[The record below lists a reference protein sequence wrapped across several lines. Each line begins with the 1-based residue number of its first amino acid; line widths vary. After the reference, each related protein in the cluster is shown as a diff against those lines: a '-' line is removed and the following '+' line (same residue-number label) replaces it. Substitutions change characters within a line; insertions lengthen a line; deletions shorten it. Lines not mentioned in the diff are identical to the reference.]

1 MTCERLR
8 FPARGRPEAS
18 SRAAP
23 APDPDRKTYA
33 LLREHGVAL
42 VIGDHPERPF
52 QELDDL
58 RSEREQLE
66 TELTIARR
74 WVHTLARELELA
86 DLQLKEARPLYSH
99 IGRPPRPE
107 LVD

>member
-1 MTCERLR
+1 MDVQRRTVGEEEALFPELVDRLEYQTGEATRLR
-8 FPARGRPEAS
+8 
-18 SRAAP
+18 
-23 APDPDRKTYA
+23 
-33 LLREHGVAL
+33 V
-42 VIGDHPERPF
+42 
-52 QELDDL
+52 ELDDL

-86 DLQLKEARPLYSH
+86 DLQLKEARPLYSR

-107 LVD
+107 LSD